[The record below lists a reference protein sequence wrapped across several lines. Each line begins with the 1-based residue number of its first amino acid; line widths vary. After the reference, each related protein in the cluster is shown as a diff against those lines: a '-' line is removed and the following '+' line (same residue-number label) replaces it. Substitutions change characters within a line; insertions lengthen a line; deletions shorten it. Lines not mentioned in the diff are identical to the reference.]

1 MVRKRRH
8 IVSRRYFSKRQP
20 DGNLSSGY
28 FFLCGFRAVVVV
40 PAAVLTR
47 EIQETH
53 NMASKQ
59 DAASLI
65 VDFLNSS
72 LKNGDIPEDNKDS
85 VEFAVES
92 ITDVF
97 GVDAAKVGD
106 VKAKYGSKSLVQ
118 LLDAAAAAAPEKKAS
133 APVPAAASAA
143 SSDAVP
149 VHIDESD
156 EQTKEKAEA
165 LKLEGNRA
173 MASKDYE
180 TAVAKYTAAIEL
192 IPTNAVYL
200 SNRAA
205 AFSSKRDHD
214 SALKDAEKAT
224 EIEPTYAKGW
234 SRLGLAKY
242 ALGDAEGSLKAYEK
256 GLQVEGDAPSDA
268 MKRGYETAKKK
279 VGDNLMNS
287 LNKAMSGESDGSDL
301 PTPVA
306 ATAGVGSDGSAGSA
320 GSGLPDFSSFASM
333 LGGGAGGDSG
343 MGGLAGLMNN
353 PQIMQAASQMM
364 QDPNALNNLMSNPQ
378 VRQMANSMGINSDN
392 LEGIANNP
400 MLQNMARN
408 FMGGNGGNNGN
419 PTGN

>member
-1 MVRKRRH
+1 
-8 IVSRRYFSKRQP
+8 
-20 DGNLSSGY
+20 
-28 FFLCGFRAVVVV
+28 
-40 PAAVLTR
+40 
-47 EIQETH
+47 
-53 NMASKQ
+53 MASKQ
-59 DAASLI
+59 ETASLI

-72 LKNGDIPEDNKDS
+72 LKNGDIPEDNRDS
-85 VEFAVES
+85 IEFAIES

-97 GVDAAKVGD
+97 EVDSSKSD
-106 VKAKYGSKSLVQ
+106 QIKAKFGNKSL
-118 LLDAAAAAAPEKKAS
+118 LELIKPSATESSSNTAS
-133 APVPAAASAA
+133 ASG
-143 SSDAVP
+143 SVP

-156 EQTKEKAEA
+156 EKIKEKAEG

-180 TAVAKYTAAIEL
+180 TAISKYSSAIEL

-205 AFSSKRDHD
+205 AYSSMRNHEL
-214 SALKDAEKAT
+214 ALKDAEKAT
-224 EIEPTYAKGW
+224 EVEPTYAKGW

-256 GLQVEGDAPSDA
+256 GLQVEGSTPSDA

-287 LNKAMSGESDGSDL
+287 LNSTMNGESDGSDL

-320 GSGLPDFSSFASM
+320 GSGLPDFSAFANM
-333 LGGGAGGDSG
+333 MGGGDSG
-343 MGGLAGLMNN
+343 FGGLAGLMNN
-353 PQIMQAASQMM
+353 PQIMQAASKMM

-392 LEGIANNP
+392 LDSMANNP
-400 MLQNMARN
+400 MLQNMAKN
-408 FMGGNGGNNGN
+408 FMGGNNNNNGSN
-419 PTGN
+419 GN

>member
-1 MVRKRRH
+1 MWGQ
-8 IVSRRYFSKRQP
+8 QP
-20 DGNLSSGY
+20 TTTAVDNIYIFCTYLALSTTNNQQQ
-28 FFLCGFRAVVVV
+28 A
-40 PAAVLTR
+40 
-47 EIQETH
+47 

-59 DAASLI
+59 EVASLI

-97 GVDAAKVGD
+97 EVDSSKADD
-106 VKAKYGSKSLVQ
+106 VKAKFGNKSLQ
-118 LLDAAAAAAPEKKAS
+118 ELLTLASTTLSSEKKETKQSEPVAPAAPAAPAS
-133 APVPAAASAA
+133 TES
-143 SSDAVP
+143 VP
-149 VHIDESD
+149 VHIDEAD
-156 EQTKEKAEA
+156 EKTKEQAEA
-165 LKLEGNRA
+165 LKLEGNKA
-173 MASKDYE
+173 MAQKDYE
-180 TAVAKYTAAIEL
+180 SAIAKYTEAITL
-192 IPTNAVYL
+192 IPNNVVYL

-205 AFSSKRDHD
+205 AYSSARKHD
-214 SALKDAEKAT
+214 LALKDAEKAT

-256 GLQVEGDAPSDA
+256 GLQVEGSSPSDA
-268 MKRGYETAKKK
+268 MKRGYEVAKKK

-301 PTPVA
+301 PTPAA
-306 ATAGVGSDGSAGSA
+306 ATAGIGSDGSAGAA

-333 LGGGAGGDSG
+333 LGGGAGGAGAGGDTG
-343 MGGLAGLMNN
+343 FGGLAGLMNN
-353 PQIMQAASQMM
+353 PQIMQAATQMM

-392 LEGIANNP
+392 LDGIASNP
-400 MLQNMARN
+400 MLQNLAKN
-408 FMGGNGGNNGN
+408 FMGGNNGNNGN
-419 PTGN
+419 SGNGSSSN

>member
-1 MVRKRRH
+1 
-8 IVSRRYFSKRQP
+8 
-20 DGNLSSGY
+20 
-28 FFLCGFRAVVVV
+28 
-40 PAAVLTR
+40 
-47 EIQETH
+47 
-53 NMASKQ
+53 MASKQ
-59 DAASLI
+59 DVASLI

-97 GVDAAKVGD
+97 GVDASKID
-106 VKAKYGSKSLVQ
+106 NVKAKYSNKSLVQ
-118 LLDAAAAAAPEKKAS
+118 LLDPSSVDAAAEKNVSSAAAAS
-133 APVPAAASAA
+133 SAAASNN
-143 SSDAVP
+143 AVP

-180 TAVAKYTAAIEL
+180 TAVTKYTAAIEL

-205 AFSSKRDHD
+205 AYSSMRKHD
-214 SALKDAEKAT
+214 LALKDAEKAT

-256 GLQVEGDAPSDA
+256 GLQVEGDSPTDA

-287 LNKAMSGESDGSDL
+287 LNKAMNGESDGSDL

-333 LGGGAGGDSG
+333 LGGAGGEG
-343 MGGLAGLMNN
+343 GLGGLAGLMNN

-378 VRQMANSMGINSDN
+378 VRQMANSMGINAEN
-392 LEGIANNP
+392 LDGIANNP
-400 MLQNMARN
+400 MLQNMAKN
-408 FMGGNGGNNGN
+408 FMGGNNGNNN